1 MVYSSIQVKD
11 RRVPVRCATL
21 LACIHTARSRI
32 TSPEL
37 YRTGDSAGSAPATI
51 FTFELRPSVLN
62 YPDARPSGSV
72 SSPTPSG
79 APCTPGIANL
89 AITGSC
95 VSLSGRGSSFRRR
108 RRFQPFRDAA
118 TPRHAGARGK
128 RMVCSRKLFRVSRIA
143 RHETLPCL
151 QMVLPRT
158 ISPPDSPVAVVP
170 LSRANAD
177 EMVVLTS
184 LAFPGFFR
192 RRTCEMGSYFGIRS
206 DAGELLA
213 MGGERLKLDG
223 FTEISASARIHRSAG
238 EGTPRGSYW
247 EVVRKHRLEGI
258 TSFLHVSASN
268 SSAIRLY
275 RHMGFETTRI
285 VTLHR
290 ISPKS

>member
-1 MVYSSIQVKD
+1 MLVLPEALFAN
-11 RRVPVRCATL
+11 PVWSALHSRHRQFGIIGD
-21 LACIHTARSRI
+21 LACRYPAEVV
-32 TSPEL
+32 PFAAVA
-37 YRTGDSAGSAPATI
+37 DSSHSAMQQLHAMLAPA
-51 FTFELRPSVLN
+51 ESVW
-62 YPDARPSGSV
+62 
-72 SSPTPSG
+72 
-79 APCTPGIANL
+79 
-89 AITGSC
+89 
-95 VSLSGRGSSFRRR
+95 F
-108 RRFQPFRDAA
+108 AA
-118 TPRHAGARGK
+118 ERYSEFP
-128 RMVCSRKLFRVSRIA
+128 RIA

-158 ISPPDSPVAVVP
+158 ISPPDSPVAVIP
-170 LSRANAD
+170 LSRANAN

-223 FTEISASARIHRSAG
+223 FTEISAVCTHPSFRGRGYAARLI
-238 EGTPRGSYW
+238 W

-275 RHMGFETTRI
+275 RHMGFETMRI

-290 ISPKS
+290 ISLKS

>member
-1 MVYSSIQVKD
+1 M
-11 RRVPVRCATL
+11 PVLPEGLFANPVWSALHSRHRQFAITRD
-21 LACIHTARSRI
+21 LACRYPAEVV
-32 TSPEL
+32 PFAAVA
-37 YRTGDSAGSAPATI
+37 DSSYSAMQQLHAILEPA
-51 FTFELRPSVLN
+51 ESVW
-62 YPDARPSGSV
+62 
-72 SSPTPSG
+72 
-79 APCTPGIANL
+79 
-89 AITGSC
+89 
-95 VSLSGRGSSFRRR
+95 F
-108 RRFQPFRDAA
+108 AA
-118 TPRHAGARGK
+118 ESYSEFP
-128 RMVCSRKLFRVSRIA
+128 RIA

-158 ISPPDSPVAVVP
+158 ISPPDSSVAVVP

-206 DAGELLA
+206 DSGELLA
-213 MGGERLKLDG
+213 MGGERLKLEG
-223 FTEISASARIHRSAG
+223 FTEISAVCTHPSFRERGYAARLI
-238 EGTPRGSYW
+238 W